1 MGLRCQYPVNVS
13 EVSQTLSLLSVHSP
27 TPPTTVVS
35 FWAFFQ
41 KHSHQ
46 VTTHISLRSY
56 TCALFRACTRS
67 LPTWPAW
74 MGEERECGL
83 GYSGQ
88 RETPQKIGKN
98 LSVFLEKL
106 CFLIP

>member
-27 TPPTTVVS
+27 TPPTAVVS

-41 KHSHQ
+41 KRSHQ

-74 MGEERECGL
+74 MGGEREWGL

-88 RETPQKIGKN
+88 RETP
-98 LSVFLEKL
+98 
-106 CFLIP
+106 